1 MVYIVGTMLG
11 NSMIITYKTATVLG
25 NSMVRDLKTATVLG
39 NRMVPVRDLQNSYS
53 VRKQNGTGT

>member
-25 NSMVRDLKTATVLG
+25 NSMVRDLKTA
-39 NRMVPVRDLQNSYS
+39 MYS
-53 VRKQNGTGT
+53 VRKQNVTGT